1 MSTPITDQENQKMP
15 KAPGRNTS
23 APNTGA
29 HSHAS
34 RQRSPA
40 RIGSISVACSVAA
53 AASSVPSRK
62 PLSPISQKVQIAQPG
77 T

>member
-1 MSTPITDQENQKMP
+1 MSTPMTDHENHQMP

-23 APNTGA
+23 AAATGA
-29 HSHAS
+29 QSHAC

-53 AASSVPSRK
+53 AASRVPSRK
-62 PLSPISQKVQIAQPG
+62 PLSPISQKVHTPQPG
-77 T
+77 G